1 MLRLAYDLHIHSCLS
16 PCGDKDMTPAN
27 IVAMAKLK
35 NLDVIAVTDHNSCRN
50 CPSVLKWADEY
61 DIIAIPGMELT
72 TREEVHVLCLF
83 SELPAAM
90 EFDAYVYDKLIK
102 VPNNEQIFG
111 SQEIYDADD
120 NLTATEPYLLIN
132 ASNIAFDELD
142 KLMEEFSGIY
152 IPAHIDKNSN
162 SLLYNLGFIPEQARF
177 RTAELASLERYQEL
191 AALHPYLTGCR
202 VISDSDAH
210 YLGYINEAENF
221 IECKARSRKSVIEA
235 LSGMQ

>member
-1 MLRLAYDLHIHSCLS
+1 MPRLAYDLHIHSCLS

-102 VPNNEQIFG
+102 VPNNEHIFG
-111 SQEIYDADD
+111 AQEICDADD
-120 NLTATEPYLLIN
+120 NVTAAEPYLLIN
-132 ASNIAFDELD
+132 ATNIAFDELD
-142 KLMEEFSGIY
+142 KLMEEFAGIY

-162 SLLYNLGFIPEQARF
+162 SLLYNLGFIPDEAGF
-177 RTAELASLERYQEL
+177 KTAELASLARYPEL
-191 AALHPYLTGCR
+191 SALHPYLARCKI
-202 VISDSDAH
+202 ISDSDAH

-221 IECKARSRKSVIEA
+221 IECNARSRRSVIEA
-235 LSGMQ
+235 LSGTQ